1 MLFDNPTIDIQ
12 HLPPLAEISWNAPA
26 PGHLRQGLVQTAI
39 LFGVFGVGIA
49 IAQFIGVPTEVFYPV
64 MGVYI
69 LLLTFS
75 IIFVIKDHQVRGY
88 ALRQRDIT
96 AKSGWI
102 FRNVTTVPF
111 NRIQHVETK
120 EGVIERLF
128 GLSTLQVFTAGG
140 SASDLAVPGL
150 PADTAIRIKEF
161 ISVAA
166 SEQPVDQEEE

>member
-12 HLPPLAEISWNAPA
+12 HIPQVAEIPWNAPA
-26 PGHLRQGLVQTAI
+26 PGHLRQGLVQTGI
-39 LFGVFGVGIA
+39 LFGVFGVGLA
-49 IAQFIGVPTEVFYPV
+49 VAHFIGVPFAVFYPV
-64 MGVYI
+64 LGGY
-69 LLLTFS
+69 LLFLTFS
-75 IIFVIKDHQVRGY
+75 VIFVIKDHQVRGY
-88 ALRQRDIT
+88 ALRKRDIT

-120 EGVIERLF
+120 EGAIERLF

-150 PADTAIRIKEF
+150 TADTAMRIKEF